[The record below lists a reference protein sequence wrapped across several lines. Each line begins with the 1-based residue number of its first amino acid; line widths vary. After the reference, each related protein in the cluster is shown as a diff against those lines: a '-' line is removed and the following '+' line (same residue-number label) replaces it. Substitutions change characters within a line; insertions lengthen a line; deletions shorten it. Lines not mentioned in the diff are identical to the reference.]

1 MSKTLTA
8 SGWSGSSAP
17 YSQTIS
23 VGTQYTDPKI
33 FEITA
38 NPSNTDEQ
46 NKAFLSLSGSPSCTL
61 SSGNLTIKIYGKKP
75 TVDIPIQ
82 IIVRG
87 DM

>member
-23 VGTQYTDPKI
+23 VGTQYTDPTV
-33 FEITA
+33 FEICPD
-38 NPSNTDEQ
+38 PSNTDAQ
-46 NKAFLSLSGSPSCTL
+46 NLAFLNMSGAGCTL

-75 TVDIPIQ
+75 SIDIPVLIM
-82 IIVRG
+82 VRG
-87 DM
+87 EI

>member
-23 VGTQYTDPKI
+23 VGTEYTDPRI
-33 FEITA
+33 FEIVP
-38 NPSNTDEQ
+38 NPSNTDTQ
-46 NKAFLSLSGSPSCTL
+46 NKAYTSIGGGVCSLSN
-61 SSGNLTIKIYGKKP
+61 GNLTLKIYGKKP
-75 TVDIPIQ
+75 SIDIPIQ